1 MTEGEKELI
10 FSKTMTN
17 TVEGSYI
24 RDVIQDYFDSQ
35 EQNQSKMAGFLQQQ
49 ETLSKKSKVNKSGS
63 NFNSASH
70 DKESPTMS
78 QDPAANIEITDK
90 ATLYEMNQRKIRD
103 EAFQKLKAA
112 IHWKEAEKV

>member
-24 RDVIQDYFDSQ
+24 RDVIQDYFESQ
-35 EQNQSKMAGFLQQQ
+35 EKNKSKMAGLLLKQ
-49 ETLSKKSKVNKSGS
+49 ETLSKNSKV
-63 NFNSASH
+63 
-70 DKESPTMS
+70 KESPPS
-78 QDPAANIEITDK
+78 SHEPAANVEITDK

-112 IHWKEAEKV
+112 IHWKEAE